1 MLLHAN
7 NAMLAY
13 FAVLVAFVTSTA
25 SANAAAAAESMGE
38 GKAGQPSIPSF
49 EMSNGTSRTSN
60 VNGYEN
66 TVKKVHLVFSHHLDV
81 GLDLLPFK
89 TTKRCVGYAT
99 QIVQRYF
106 DEYIPRAVSLGAR
119 ARARARA
126 HARGVQQQQ
135 QQQQQQPQPPRPPQ
149 PQQQQLSRFVY
160 QVHAWIALMYVDC
173 IPWHDAPF
181 PPDLCPATTGT
192 LRCPT
197 SKQVASFEAAI
208 KAGDIVWAH
217 SPFDVNAG
225 AVGEPS
231 FLEAMVTDIAQV
243 LDSRYR
249 IPTRH
254 LAAKSVHSAANATP
268 AAAAA
273 TAQVWSNIDVKGF
286 ARSAIPT
293 LLKSGITALYVGQN
307 GHPST
312 TPGTVQRIF
321 VNIYIYIFIYT
332 SGGIYV
338 ILYIYICLY
347 IYWLDIYKKHLWYS
361 KVRTRLLAGTGSSVA
376 YNRNP
381 QTFQLPKIPS

>member
-1 MLLHAN
+1 MHSADTLLVYAIYVFLFSKKHNQKTASPSLPLSYYSK
-7 NAMLAY
+7 ATMRHRHCFMLA
-13 FAVLVAFVTSTA
+13 AALAMCIQS
-25 SANAAAAAESMGE
+25 SA
-38 GKAGQPSIPSF
+38 SIPSF

-126 HARGVQQQQ
+126 HARGVKQQQ

-181 PPDLCPATTGT
+181 PPDLCPATKGT

-321 VNIYIYIFIYT
+321 VNIYIF
-332 SGGIYV
+332 
-338 ILYIYICLY
+338 
-347 IYWLDIYKKHLWYS
+347 
-361 KVRTRLLAGTGSSVA
+361 
-376 YNRNP
+376 
-381 QTFQLPKIPS
+381 